1 MPFIVYRNGE
11 AVSWYWRYNQ
21 PLANCRRRL
30 VYDETT
36 EAKTTLFENRQPCIN
51 FVLFFL
57 GYCSQNGWI
66 YVRFLW
72 NWNSAIFQTIRE
84 YGRDILECGNVGPL
98 PLTVKKIVP

>member
-1 MPFIVYRNGE
+1 MYFVAVFFLSWNLEQYAFSLHFIYTDILYVPFIVYRNGE

-51 FVLFFL
+51 SVFFFL
-57 GYCSQNGWI
+57 GYCSQNG
-66 YVRFLW
+66 
-72 NWNSAIFQTIRE
+72 
-84 YGRDILECGNVGPL
+84 
-98 PLTVKKIVP
+98 